1 MSSSHSSRIAMAPRS
16 EMRKPRHKEVRDLP
30 TGPRAVRVVWKE
42 EAGTLLQRCSPKV
55 IAAGLPGGSVFK
67 PANWSRLIV
76 SITSH
81 PCYSAHP
88 GLTAWG
94 LFPGVTQRP
103 GPGGKADSGYRRACK
118 EETVTQGLHSH

>member
-1 MSSSHSSRIAMAPRS
+1 M
-16 EMRKPRHKEVRDLP
+16 RDLP
-30 TGPRAVRVVWKE
+30 MGPRALRVVWKE

-55 IAAGLPGGSVFK
+55 TAAGLPGASVFK
-67 PANWSRLIV
+67 PATWSRLIV

-88 GLTAWG
+88 SLTAWD

-103 GPGGKADSGYRRACK
+103 GPGGKADSACRQAWE
-118 EETVTQGLHSH
+118 EETVTQGVHSY